1 MNASTGTRLPSSESE
16 NRRKGIRAAARS
28 RIPALSEAAV
38 RQLFR
43 PFSVPG
49 LSVPGNIFL
58 APVAGYTDR
67 AFREI
72 CRSFG
77 AELVFTE
84 LVSAEGI
91 RRKNRKTVVLMEHGP
106 GEGPVGIQLFGSDPE
121 AMADAVLPV
130 LSFRPAVVDI
140 NCGCP
145 VPKVTKNGAG
155 AALMRQPERI
165 GAIVD
170 AVRRRIE
177 ECGSRTPVSVKIRS
191 GWDPSSITYREA
203 ARSAVAAGAAF
214 VTIHP
219 RTRSQGYG
227 GKADWAHIAALKSII
242 PVPVIGSGDL
252 HSAEDARRMLRET
265 GCDAV
270 MFARGAFG
278 NPFIF
283 RETRA
288 LLLPRDASEPPDPA
302 AHRDHIERLDTAM
315 KHLRLAMEYTGEEAA
330 CREMRKHFCAYT
342 RGIPGSAKFRNA
354 VVHASTLRQYE
365 EVVMAFRAFLS

>member
-1 MNASTGTRLPSSESE
+1 V
-16 NRRKGIRAAARS
+16 K
-28 RIPALSEAAV
+28 
-38 RQLFR
+38 QLFR
-43 PFSVPG
+43 PFSIPG
-49 LSVPGNIFL
+49 LTIPGNIFL

-72 CRSFG
+72 CLSFG
-77 AELVFTE
+77 AELAFTE

-91 RRKNRKTVVLMEHGP
+91 RRGNGKTLVLMEHGP
-106 GEGPVGIQLFGSDPE
+106 GEGPVGIQLFGSDPA
-121 AMADAVLPV
+121 AMADAVPSV
-130 LSFRPAVVDI
+130 LSFCPAVVDI

-155 AALMRQPERI
+155 AALMRRPERI

-170 AVRRRIE
+170 AVKRRIE
-177 ECGSRTPVSVKIRS
+177 ECGSRTPVSVKLRS

-203 ARSAVAAGAAF
+203 AQAAVEAGAAF

-219 RTRSQGYG
+219 RTRNQGYG
-227 GKADWAHIAALKSII
+227 GRAEWGHIGTLKAAI

-252 HSAEDARRMLRET
+252 YSAEDARRMLLDT

-283 RETRA
+283 RETRS
-288 LLLPRDASEPPDPA
+288 LLLSSAASSPPDP
-302 AHRDHIERLDTAM
+302 IERLDTAM
-315 KHLRLAMEYTGEEAA
+315 KHLALAVEYAGEKAA

-342 RGIPGSAKFRNA
+342 RGITGSARFRNA
-354 VVHASTLRQYE
+354 VVCASTLRQYE
-365 EVVMAFRAFLS
+365 ELVKEFRAFLA